1 VTIHQVNHILNE
13 QGDLPDDVLLGRIV
27 MFTITDEMV
36 GRNQL
41 EQTFQALNLDPRLLP
56 PEIKPVD
63 AFKKATSDANNKY
76 TLPNG
81 QVCTVLCRD
90 VASTNEFV
98 KRQITREVK
107 DAKARQLSYTR
118 AIECTFYR
126 ATTEKK
132 ADGSTGTKK
141 GSERVSIKIDQ
152 TGLDASEIS
161 EVTKIA
167 DEIKTRYNR
176 YYHFLDG
183 NKLRATVRDYLKH
196 LNAIE
201 LRGGVYFVHVT
212 RSDELSRLQTL
223 VRGWGGGCSMYSIP
237 LVDIERER
245 QMVTDAFQREASQ
258 QLTEVAKECAHLRES
273 RKQITPQA
281 YAKIKQRY
289 DEVVSKAIE
298 HQGMLQVSQD
308 LTGAAAEVALH
319 ALTDLQ
325 EELLK

>member
-1 VTIHQVNHILNE
+1 MTIQAVSQILND

-36 GRNQL
+36 DRDAL
-41 EQTFQALNLDPRLLP
+41 VKKFQDLNLDPRMLP
-56 PEIKPVD
+56 PEIKPID
-63 AFKKATSDANNKY
+63 AFKKATSDATNKY
-76 TLPNG
+76 TLPSG

-90 VASTNEFV
+90 VTSTNELV

-107 DAKARQLSYTR
+107 DSRARQLSYSR

-126 ATTEKK
+126 ASTEKK
-132 ADGSTGTKK
+132 ADGTTGTKK
-141 GSERVSIKIDQ
+141 GSERVKIVLDPI
-152 TGLDASEIS
+152 GLDPTELA
-161 EVTKIA
+161 EVSTIV
-167 DEIKTRYNR
+167 DEIKARYDR

-201 LRGGVYFVHVT
+201 LKGGVYFVHVN
-212 RSDELSRLQTL
+212 RSGELARLQQL
-223 VRGWGGGCSMYSIP
+223 VAYLGGGCSMYTIP
-237 LVDIERER
+237 LVDIGRERE
-245 QMVTDAFQREASQ
+245 MVTNAFQREASQ
-258 QLTEVAKECAHLRES
+258 ALNEVAKECAHLRES
-273 RKQITPQA
+273 RKSITPAA
-281 YAKIKQRY
+281 YARMKERY

-308 LTGAAAEVALH
+308 LTGAAAEVALN